1 MLGLIR
7 IYMFNIHEPIKKINK
22 WLPISIGATVAL
34 MVGVFWIAGPT
45 EVLNRLNDLPP
56 ATLASIFAF
65 LLTIPLWTA
74 FRFWRILNHF
84 SIEIPWRAALR
95 ATVSGQIASLVVV
108 PLFGQVVGRQA
119 MLNSLGVSPASN
131 AALAAYERISVAVI
145 SGVSASA
152 GAVYLLNSAELNKML
167 LSISLI
173 PVIIAI
179 AAGLYISI
187 TFDVSAFERNAYSR
201 LSQAS
206 NVLRIAEVFATSF
219 GSYAA
224 MLVCFVV
231 GFHTIAPGIDYW
243 HLAAAS
249 AIISF
254 AASMPI
260 SLGGWGLREL
270 TAIYVFGK
278 LGVAASDAVA
288 VAVMIGLLSTFALLS
303 YSPIFAFKTDSLF
316 NLKSRVNNI
325 QNNFFIE
332 KIATWGIGIAVAVL
346 IFFNLHLSFEHGS
359 TNINLADPFAILAFA
374 AVCLQCVHDRKAPVW
389 RVAGVNRLLIAFTLM
404 WLFGLVWGAKSIGLT
419 QWALVGRFFG
429 WFILLGYLATGYLIV
444 STHGRQGL
452 RRLIETMSAVGAS
465 VVLVHAALRLSAPVF
480 NLDYVIPTNF
490 EGFSQNR
497 NAFAFQMSCLIALSI
512 GYSRTSEKLLTPR
525 RMSQSNVYGITI
537 GVAILG
543 IMLSGSRTGIITF
556 AIILTT
562 SLVFGLGNRC
572 LMVKAIVTAALLWV
586 IGWVLNYLMHI
597 GLASGQLDLSN
608 LQASMSSEASD
619 QGRWAANL
627 LGLKLWLTSPI
638 AGIGMGVFLE
648 KSAFAFGFPII
659 IHSTPIWLLTEFGL
673 FGLGIMFYTIYIF
686 VNHLRSSKALIPSDN
701 ALLLLIIAFVFFCQL
716 HEILFQRILWFTI
729 GALIALPKV
738 SRGDINL

>member
-1 MLGLIR
+1 MSLS
-7 IYMFNIHEPIKKINK
+7 KKINK

-45 EVLNRLNDLPP
+45 EVLNRLRDLPP

-206 NVLRIAEVFATSF
+206 NVRRIAEVFATSF

-224 MLVCFVV
+224 MLVCFVA
-231 GFHTIAPGIDYW
+231 GFHTIAPSIDYW

-270 TAIYVFGK
+270 AAIYVFGK

-288 VAVMIGLLSTFALLS
+288 VAVMIGLLSTFALIS
-303 YSPIFAFKTDSLF
+303 YSPIFAFKTDLPS

-480 NLDYVIPTNF
+480 NLDYVIPANF

-497 NAFAFQMSCLIALSI
+497 NAFAFQMLCLIALSI

-525 RMSQSNVYGITI
+525 RISQSNVYGITI
-537 GVAILG
+537 GLAILG

-562 SLVFGLGNRC
+562 SLVFGLGNKC
-572 LMVKAIVTAALLWV
+572 LMVKAIVTAALLWA
-586 IGWVLNYLMHI
+586 IGWVINYLMHI

-648 KSAFAFGFPII
+648 KSVFAFGFPII

-686 VNHLRSSKALIPSDN
+686 VSHLRSSKASMPSDK
-701 ALLLLIIAFVFFCQL
+701 ALLLLIVAFVFFCQL

-729 GALIALPKV
+729 GALMALPKV
-738 SRGDINL
+738 RRGDINL

>member
-1 MLGLIR
+1 MT
-7 IYMFNIHEPIKKINK
+7 FN
-22 WLPISIGATVAL
+22 
-34 MVGVFWIAGPT
+34 
-45 EVLNRLNDLPP
+45 
-56 ATLASIFAF
+56 
-65 LLTIPLWTA
+65 
-74 FRFWRILNHF
+74 
-84 SIEIPWRAALR
+84 
-95 ATVSGQIASLVVV
+95 
-108 PLFGQVVGRQA
+108 
-119 MLNSLGVSPASN
+119 
-131 AALAAYERISVAVI
+131 
-145 SGVSASA
+145 
-152 GAVYLLNSAELNKML
+152 
-167 LSISLI
+167 
-173 PVIIAI
+173 
-179 AAGLYISI
+179 
-187 TFDVSAFERNAYSR
+187 VSAFERKAYSR
-201 LSQAS
+201 LFQAP

-224 MLVCFVV
+224 MLFCFVA
-231 GFHTIAPGIDYW
+231 GFHTIAPSIDYW
-243 HLAAAS
+243 DLTAAS

-303 YSPIFAFKTDSLF
+303 YSLIFAFKTDLPSNF
-316 NLKSRVNNI
+316 KNRVNNI

-346 IFFNLHLSFEHGS
+346 IFFNLHLSFDYGAN
-359 TNINLADPFAILAFA
+359 NINLADPFAILAFA

-429 WFILLGYLATGYLIV
+429 WFILLGYLATGYLMV

-465 VVLVHAALRLSAPVF
+465 VVLIHAALRLFAPVF

-497 NAFAFQMSCLIALSI
+497 NAFAFQMLCLIALSI

-525 RMSQSNVYGITI
+525 RISQSNIYGIAI
-537 GVAILG
+537 GLAVLG
-543 IMLSGSRTGIITF
+543 IILSGSRTGILTF
-556 AIILTT
+556 VIILTT
-562 SLVFGLGNRC
+562 SLVFDLGNRC
-572 LMVKAIVTAALLWV
+572 LMLKAIVTAAFLWV
-586 IGWVLNYLMHI
+586 IGWIINYLMHTVE
-597 GLASGQLDLSN
+597 LSN
-608 LQASMSSEASD
+608 LQASMSTEASD

-673 FGLGIMFYTIYIF
+673 FGLGIMFYAIYIF
-686 VNHLRSSKALIPSDN
+686 ANHLRSSKASIPSDN
-701 ALLLLIIAFVFFCQL
+701 ALLLLIVAFVFFCQL
-716 HEILFQRILWFTI
+716 HEILFQRTLWFAI

-738 SRGDINL
+738 RRDDFNL